1 MFAMQ
6 LGNCCPGF
14 DSRAL
19 DGQYGRVRLKQPPRR
34 SSEILV
40 FQISAI
46 PHRVVWESLKPFSN
60 RATNRLYHA
69 ITRKS

>member
-6 LGNCCPGF
+6 LGNSCPGF

-19 DGQYGRVRLKQPPRR
+19 DGQYERLRLKQPPRE

-46 PHRVVWESLKPFSN
+46 PRRVMWETLKPFSN
-60 RATNRLYHA
+60 RATGRLYHA
-69 ITRKS
+69 IIGKS